1 MFDYYATY
9 EYYVSAALLVCAM
22 FGMGN
27 TLTPHQFLRVVRA
40 PQGIVLIVVLQ
51 SVVAPCLAIAMSRL
65 LGLPS
70 GIAIGMLL
78 VAALPGGLFSNVL
91 TFLGRG
97 NVALSV
103 SATALC
109 TLGSLVMTTLILKT
123 FGSAQLPSD
132 FTMPVGHIL
141 FEISFCLLLPLVVGM
156 VIRRLFPSH
165 HSTIANWCTKFSM
178 VLLAVIIVGAMSAGR
193 IQVSSYDWR
202 SLIALA
208 IYPILLL
215 WVAYAIGLI
224 CKLKRADLL
233 TVGIE
238 TVVRNSH
245 LGVLLKASLF
255 PVEKGQ
261 FLGDAVLFV
270 ILFYGGMS
278 LVIGGVEV
286 IVMKRRWGVF
296 RLVSDG

>member
-1 MFDYYATY
+1 MFDYYAAY
-9 EYYVSAALLVCAM
+9 EYYVSASLLICAM

-27 TLTPHQFLRVVRA
+27 TLTPRQFVRIVRA

-51 SVVAPCLAIAMSRL
+51 SAVAPCVAIVMSNL
-65 LGLPS
+65 LELPP
-70 GIAIGMLL
+70 GISIGMLL

-123 FGSAQLPSD
+123 FGSTQLPSD
-132 FTMPVGHIL
+132 FTMPVGHVL

-156 VIRRLFPSH
+156 VVRRLFPTH
-165 HSTIANWCTKFSM
+165 HSMIANLCTRISM

-193 IQVSSYDWR
+193 IQISSYDWR
-202 SLIALA
+202 SLVALA
-208 IYPILLL
+208 LFPIVLL
-215 WVAYAIGLI
+215 WVAYGIGLFF
-224 CKLKRADLL
+224 KLTRADLL

-238 TVVRNSH
+238 TVVRNAH

-255 PVEKGQ
+255 PVEKGE
-261 FLGDAVLFV
+261 FLGDGVLFA

-278 LVIGGVEV
+278 LAIGGIEV
-286 IVMKRRWGVF
+286 IAMKRRWGIF
-296 RLVSDG
+296 RFVSDG